1 MFLSGGVCFF
11 GKSSTCLK
19 RLISRPA
26 VQVDVDV
33 DIDID
38 IDIAITIGIDIGIE
52 IAVLQLPEALHQR
65 GVS

>member
-38 IDIAITIGIDIGIE
+38 IAITIGIDIGIE
-52 IAVLQLPEALHQR
+52 IAVLQLPEALHHR